1 MSRYIKRKGLLEIQY
16 GWNTIKR
23 EYFYEVYDLTKKH
36 INKGLIDSAGSVSTG
51 MPPIVL
57 AEKLKRFDAP
67 TEHIQKILWMKKI

>member
-1 MSRYIKRKGLLEIQY
+1 MSRYVKRKGLLEIHY
-16 GWNTIKR
+16 GWNTLHK

-36 INKGLIDSAGSVSTG
+36 SNKGLIDSAGSVSTG